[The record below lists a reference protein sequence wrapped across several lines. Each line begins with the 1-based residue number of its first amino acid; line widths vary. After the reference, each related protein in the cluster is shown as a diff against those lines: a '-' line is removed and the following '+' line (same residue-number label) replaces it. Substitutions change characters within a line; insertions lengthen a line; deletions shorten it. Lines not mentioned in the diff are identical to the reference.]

1 MLRYRTVRTSRE
13 TELSVLAL
21 GPDDGGEQEPVLL
34 VHPINL
40 RKECWLDLVRVLGAD
55 RLYVVPDLA
64 GHGESGDDPDAGL
77 AGWVADC
84 LDVVAAAGLERFH
97 VVGGSLGGTIALCLA
112 GELPGRVLSVTAMG
126 SALGGAEDG
135 EEETDLAALLDTM
148 STDELFDI
156 LAVEALAPGAA
167 ADLVGTVRALTNSH
181 GADMVRRILA
191 AAQNADAGPWVAA
204 VECPVLV
211 LSGEYDTT
219 CPPEAGERMA
229 SSTGGRHQVLPGSG
243 HLPMLEDPAAVLRH
257 LVPQLQ
263 TAEAKAAA
271 R

>member
-1 MLRYRTVRTSRE
+1 MLRYRTVRTRRD
-13 TELSVLAL
+13 TGLSVLAL
-21 GPDDGGEQEPVLL
+21 GPDDGGVREPVLL

-55 RLYVVPDLA
+55 RLCVAPDLA

-84 LDVVAAAGLERFH
+84 LDVVAAAGLDRFH

-112 GELPGRVLSVTAMG
+112 SELPGRVLSVTAIG
-126 SALGGAEDG
+126 SALGGDEDG
-135 EEETDLAALLDTM
+135 EADLAALLDTM
-148 STDELFDI
+148 TTDQLFDT

-167 ADLVGTVRALTNSH
+167 AEVVATVRALTNTH
-181 GADMVRRILA
+181 GADMVRRILS
-191 AAQNADAGPWVAA
+191 AAQRADAAPWVPG

-211 LSGEYDTT
+211 LTGEYDTT
-219 CPPEAGERMA
+219 CPPQAGARMA
-229 SSTGGRHQVLPGSG
+229 SRTRGRHEVLLGTG
-243 HLPMLEDPAAVLRH
+243 HLPMFEDPAAVLRH
-257 LVPQLQ
+257 LVPQLR
-263 TAEAKAAA
+263 TAKAVA